1 MKAPIVRA
9 LILAVS
15 TIGLVGLPL
24 EASMPPLQI
33 TIDSGAPYF
42 VPVSANV
49 PSGTAIHWTNPTASP
64 HTITH
69 MGCVDEE
76 GRCMFDSGTI
86 LPDGQ
91 FTVPGLPPG
100 RYPYYCQLHP
110 IMRGML
116 VVTDSQSGSSE
127 T

>member
-1 MKAPIVRA
+1 MKAPIVRV

-15 TIGLVGLPL
+15 TISLVGLRL
-24 EASMPPLQI
+24 EASMPSLNI

-69 MGCVDEE
+69 MACVDEE
-76 GRCMFDSGTI
+76 GRCMFDSGSI
-86 LPDGQ
+86 PPDGQ
-91 FTVPGLPPG
+91 FTVPSLPPG

-110 IMRGML
+110 IMRGVL

>member
-1 MKAPIVRA
+1 MKPTIVQA
-9 LILAVS
+9 LILAVG
-15 TIGLVGLPL
+15 TIGFVGLPL
-24 EASMPPLQI
+24 EASMPPLHI

-69 MGCVDEE
+69 MACVDEE
-76 GRCMFDSGTI
+76 GRCMFDSGPI

-100 RYPYYCQLHP
+100 HYSYYCQLHP
-110 IMRGML
+110 IMRGVL
-116 VVTDSQSGSSE
+116 VVSDSQSGSSE

>member
-1 MKAPIVRA
+1 MKLLSV
-9 LILAVS
+9 LFSVLAATAIAV
-15 TIGLVGLPL
+15 VELPL
-24 EASMPPLQI
+24 EAGMPPLQI

-69 MGCVDEE
+69 MACVDEA

-100 RYPYYCQLHP
+100 HYSYYCQLHP
-110 IMRGML
+110 IMRGVL

>member
-1 MKAPIVRA
+1 MKLLIV
-9 LILAVS
+9 LCLVFAV
-15 TIGLVGLPL
+15 TAIAVIELPL
-24 EASMPPLQI
+24 EAGMPPLQI

-42 VPVSANV
+42 VPVAANV
-49 PSGTAIHWTNPTASP
+49 PQGTAIHWINPTASP

-69 MGCVDEE
+69 MACVDED

-86 LPDGQ
+86 MPDGQ
-91 FTVPGLPPG
+91 YTVPGLPPG

-110 IMRGML
+110 IMRGVL
-116 VVTDSQSGSSE
+116 VVTDSQSGSSD